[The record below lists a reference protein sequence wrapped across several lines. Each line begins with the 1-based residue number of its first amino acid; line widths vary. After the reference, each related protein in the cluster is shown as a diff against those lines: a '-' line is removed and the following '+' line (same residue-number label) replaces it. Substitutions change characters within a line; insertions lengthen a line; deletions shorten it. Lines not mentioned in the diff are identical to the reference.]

1 MALHTPT
8 RVDWLPG
15 DTWGQG
21 LSDLPTKNTMHSN
34 DFQMP
39 GDIGD

>member
-1 MALHTPT
+1 MALHTT
-8 RVDWLPG
+8 SGVDWLPG

-21 LSDLPTKNTMHSN
+21 LSDLSTKNSMRSTGL
-34 DFQMP
+34 QMP